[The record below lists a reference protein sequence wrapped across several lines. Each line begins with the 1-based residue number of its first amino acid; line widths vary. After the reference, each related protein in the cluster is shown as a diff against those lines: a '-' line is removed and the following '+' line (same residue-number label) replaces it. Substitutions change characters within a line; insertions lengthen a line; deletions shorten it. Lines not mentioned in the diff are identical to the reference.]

1 MTIEQHP
8 GPATVR
14 AVFERA
20 ARAPSLH
27 NSQPWRWRWDGS
39 TAELLV
45 NAERLLPATDMF
57 NREGVLACGVML
69 HHADLAW
76 AAAGWE
82 SRVSRFPDPSVRAH
96 VASLEPRN
104 PHPPGEAELLLGRAV
119 DARYSD
125 RMPMEPPPEWTT
137 TPRVLEFLG
146 DRSQTK
152 VVALDAAGVG
162 ELGRI
167 SQLTGRLRRYDPR
180 YGTEMAWWTAG
191 PEHGDAGVPA
201 DARPSAADRAQVP
214 VGREFPAGT
223 AAPAEAGGA
232 DAARVVVLCTDGDA
246 AADLLDCGYALSAI
260 LIECTTQGLSTC
272 TVSHITELPAART
285 MLAEL
290 VGLPHPQVLVRI
302 GTARTPPPPRT
313 PRLPLDRILA
323 GETGQGSGRAG
334 GGEAG

>member
-1 MTIEQHP
+1 MTIEPHP
-8 GPATVR
+8 DLSTVR

-39 TAELLV
+39 TAALLV
-45 NAERLLPATDMF
+45 AADRLLPATDMF

-82 SRVSRFPDPSVRAH
+82 PHLTRFPDPSVRAH
-96 VASLEPRN
+96 LATLEPRR
-104 PHPPGEAELLLGRAV
+104 PHPPGEAEQVLGRAV

-125 RMPMEPPPEWTT
+125 RMPMDAPPEWTT
-137 TPRVLEFLG
+137 TAQVLDFLG
-146 DRSQTK
+146 DRSRTK
-152 VVALDAAGVG
+152 VMSLDEDAVA

-167 SQLTGRLRRYDPR
+167 SQLTARLRRYDPR
-180 YGTEMAWWTAG
+180 YGTELAWWSAG

-201 DARPSAADRAQVP
+201 DARPSAGERGRVP

-223 AAPAEAGGA
+223 AAPAEADGE
-232 DAARVVVLCTDGDA
+232 DAAKVVVLCTEGDTA
-246 AADLLDCGYALSAI
+246 AELLDCGYALSAV
-260 LIECTTQGLSTC
+260 LIECTAQGLSTC
-272 TVSHITELPAART
+272 TVSHVVELPAARAR
-285 MLAEL
+285 LADL
-290 VGLPHPQVLVRI
+290 VGHPHPQVLVRI

-313 PRLPLDRILA
+313 PRLPIDRIL
-323 GETGQGSGRAG
+323 EVDR
-334 GGEAG
+334 